1 MRIFLATLLLA
12 TCALAGGE
20 DEVKKAEQDWA
31 AGITK
36 NDFALLGKVLADDL
50 HYLHSTGLV
59 ETKAGYIES
68 MRSGKQK
75 YKSLQYGN
83 MKVRVYGTAA
93 VVNADA
99 QVEFVTDGKPGK
111 AHLAITHVFAKNKA
125 GQWQLVSHQSLKLPE

>member
-12 TCALAGGE
+12 ASALAGVE
-20 DEVKKAEQDWA
+20 DDVKKAEMDFG

-59 ETKAGYIES
+59 ENKAGYLES
-68 MRSGKQK
+68 LRSGRQK
-75 YKSLQYGN
+75 YNKFQYGN
-83 MKVRVYGTAA
+83 IKVRVYGSAA

-99 QVEFVTDGKPGK
+99 HVEFVTAGKPGK
-111 AHLAITHVFAKNKA
+111 AHLAFTHVFARKGA
-125 GQWQLVSHQSLKLPE
+125 QWQLVSHQSLKLPE

>member
-12 TCALAGGE
+12 AAAFAGAE
-20 DEVKKAEQDWA
+20 DDVKKAEQDWA

-36 NDFALLGKVLADDL
+36 NDFALLEKVLADDL

-75 YKSLQYGN
+75 YSSLKYGKI
-83 MKVRVYGTAA
+83 KVRVYGTAA

-99 QVEFVTDGKPGK
+99 QVAFVTDGKPGN
-111 AHLAITHVFAKNKA
+111 AHLAFTHVFAKKGA
-125 GQWQLVSHQSLKLPE
+125 QWQLVSHQSLKLPE

>member
-12 TCALAGGE
+12 AAAWAGVEE
-20 DEVKKAEQDWA
+20 DVKKAEQDWA

-59 ETKAGYIES
+59 DTKAAYIES

-75 YKSLQYGN
+75 YASLKYGN
-83 MKVRVYGTAA
+83 IKVRVYGVAA

-99 QVEFVTDGKPGK
+99 HVEFVTDGKPGK
-111 AHLAITHVFAKNKA
+111 AHLAFTHVFAKKGA
-125 GQWQLVSHQSLKLPE
+125 QWQLVSHQSLRLPE